1 MSFKNIDVSKI
12 LFRSVYGI
20 FLFSNI
26 LEPEKIEFILE
37 TTLTAQ
43 NLSNWVGDVRYLK
56 THFRHIMKNAYE
68 IDLANVG
75 INLAKTRKGKT
86 EPVDVILFL
95 TENDKDRVKRV
106 MMSSDHVALINQA
119 IRSMDEQ
126 YGFEVL
132 SASAPTEIK
141 VSGKAVYFL
150 STL

>member
-1 MSFKNIDVSKI
+1 
-12 LFRSVYGI
+12 
-20 FLFSNI
+20 
-26 LEPEKIEFILE
+26 
-37 TTLTAQ
+37 
-43 NLSNWVGDVRYLK
+43 
-56 THFRHIMKNAYE
+56 MKNAYE